1 MFQFPA
7 FPPIYLCVQYMVS
20 THYCRCVPTFG
31 YLWVVGCLHLT
42 IAFRSLP
49 RPSSAPIAKAFT
61 LCSSLLNLW
70 VSIRFSFVEIVYPFF
85 LSDLS
90 LNLFGCYTF
99 LDIFRFSLHYSVF
112 KVLMLV
118 NSPYFWKISFAFSFY
133 PLGLV
138 ENKRIELL
146 TPCVQGRCSPSW
158 ANSPCLVGLGGL
170 EPPTSR
176 LSGARSNH
184 LSYKPTF
191 FFF

>member
-99 LDIFRFSLHYSVF
+99 LDIFRFDYIIQFSRYSCSLIPRSSSLLLSLSDAHIP
-112 KVLMLV
+112 LCMLRFGLPRAPRITKNFLRILPV
-118 NSPYFWKISFAFSFY
+118 NSPNFWRISFAF
-133 PLGLV
+133 
-138 ENKRIELL
+138 
-146 TPCVQGRCSPSW
+146 
-158 ANSPCLVGLGGL
+158 
-170 EPPTSR
+170 
-176 LSGARSNH
+176 
-184 LSYKPTF
+184 F
-191 FFF
+191 FIKTYSAEKAVAP

>member
-61 LCSSLLNLW
+61 LCSSLLNLYCSLIYSTTLSLLLLRYSRTHVRSVPLSSRSSYWNKFSSQYLW

-99 LDIFRFSLHYSVF
+99 LDIFRFDYIIQFSRYSCSLILFIKTYSAEKAVA
-112 KVLMLV
+112 
-118 NSPYFWKISFAFSFY
+118 P
-133 PLGLV
+133 
-138 ENKRIELL
+138 
-146 TPCVQGRCSPSW
+146 
-158 ANSPCLVGLGGL
+158 
-170 EPPTSR
+170 
-176 LSGARSNH
+176 
-184 LSYKPTF
+184 
-191 FFF
+191 

>member
-112 KVLMLV
+112 KVLLLV
-118 NSPYFWKISFAFSFY
+118 NF
-133 PLGLV
+133 PLFFVAAQSL
-138 ENKRIELL
+138 
-146 TPCVQGRCSPSW
+146 RCSHTSMYAPLRAPSR
-158 ANSPCLVGLGGL
+158 A
-170 EPPTSR
+170 
-176 LSGARSNH
+176 SNNEKFPSH
-184 LSYKPTF
+184 PAG
-191 FFF
+191 